1 MDPEDGIHGLEV
13 HVDKNGVLGFNI
25 RAQGDAS
32 VYGSGR
38 DMFISMMQR
47 LEKDGVAVN
56 KIRGYWMSGTDS
68 VNYQQFIQNAS
79 RLGEA
84 KAAQQTWTGKIASD
98 YGFTNV
104 ESIKESFGNIT
115 VIFGK

>member
-13 HVDKNGVLGFNI
+13 HIDKNGVLGFNI

-68 VNYQQFIQNAS
+68 VNYQQFVQNAS
-79 RLGEA
+79 SLGKV